1 MEDLQNQIVK
11 ELIGRIEAELA
22 LLRSKQKVSFEAYLS
37 DWELQHIVERALQN
51 VIQAC
56 IDIGARVIS
65 QRPFRKAEG
74 YHDIFDILSQQKII
88 PSDLRDRMHEMVGL
102 RNALVHEYR
111 MIEHREV
118 YRHFQGSLKRF
129 EEFVRNIVEWPDF
142 SRRDA
147 ERAEHPA

>member
-1 MEDLQNQIVK
+1 MENLQNQIVK
-11 ELIGRIEAELA
+11 ESIGMIEGELA
-22 LLRSKQKVSFEAYLS
+22 LLRSKQEVSFEAYLE

-65 QRPFRKAEG
+65 QRSFRKAES
-74 YHDIFDILSQQKII
+74 YHDIFDVLSQQEII
-88 PSDLRDRMHEMVGL
+88 PSDVRDNMHEMVGL

-111 MIEHREV
+111 VIEHREV

-129 EEFVRNIVEWPDF
+129 EESVRNIVELPGF
-142 SRRDA
+142 
-147 ERAEHPA
+147 H